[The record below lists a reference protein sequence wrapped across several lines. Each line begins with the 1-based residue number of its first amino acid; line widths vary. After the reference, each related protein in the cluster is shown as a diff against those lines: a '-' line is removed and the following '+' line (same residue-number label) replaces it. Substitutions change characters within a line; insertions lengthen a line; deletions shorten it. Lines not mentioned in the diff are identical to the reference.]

1 MPILFGNLGLSNES
15 FQLKRFIKNTKILSW
30 GISTEAN
37 RDYGACGIIIG
48 GEDMSQVKEKDI
60 EEIRRVVEKEFP
72 EDPALQ
78 QVHIARKII
87 AKEAESEGLSF
98 LEYIKLL
105 RRQVKNV

>member
-1 MPILFGNLGLSNES
+1 MI
-15 FQLKRFIKNTKILSW
+15 
-30 GISTEAN
+30 
-37 RDYGACGIIIG
+37 
-48 GEDMSQVKEKDI
+48 KEKDI
-60 EEIRRVVEKEFP
+60 EEIRRAVEKEFP

-105 RRQVKNV
+105 RKQVKNV